1 MKHKPTLACRV
12 AGVVYIYNMYLKYM
26 YTVYAYYYMHM
37 HIYEHRYMK
46 YLEQPIRWTVDRNSL
61 MKHTGKWSS
70 YEGKKR
76 SMSQLEK
83 FSLKR
88 R

>member
-1 MKHKPTLACRV
+1 MKHKPTLACR
-12 AGVVYIYNMYLKYM
+12 AGVVYILYMYLKYM
-26 YTVYAYYYMHM
+26 YTVYTYYYMHM
-37 HIYEHRYMK
+37 HIYERMYMK
-46 YLEQPIRWTVDRNSL
+46 CLEQPIRWTVDGNSL

-70 YEGKKR
+70 YEGKKL
-76 SMSQLEK
+76 SVSQLEK